1 MESNK
6 TDPVEKS
13 SLLVGG
19 EAQLPEVGRVVSGS
33 AREPKRR
40 THGRF
45 EPWIRDRFRQR
56 WFRRTVITLIAAG
69 LFVMP
74 LSLNMLLVTWLGRPF
89 AAGGILALI
98 WLIGAAWV
106 ARILTRQRLMPP
118 SEIVVYMLLG
128 AEIGA
133 GIVGVV
139 FQSLLVFTFMQ
150 PLVVVGIGFIYFDTR
165 KYTVRNT
172 RFTRIGVGRW
182 CDECDYDM
190 QGLEDGLVCPECGAN
205 RRYELDPD
213 MTIEMEQSQA
223 AR

>member
-1 MESNK
+1 
-6 TDPVEKS
+6 
-13 SLLVGG
+13 
-19 EAQLPEVGRVVSGS
+19 
-33 AREPKRR
+33 
-40 THGRF
+40 
-45 EPWIRDRFRQR
+45 
-56 WFRRTVITLIAAG
+56 
-69 LFVMP
+69 
-74 LSLNMLLVTWLGRPF
+74 
-89 AAGGILALI
+89 
-98 WLIGAAWV
+98 
-106 ARILTRQRLMPP
+106 
-118 SEIVVYMLLG
+118 MLLG